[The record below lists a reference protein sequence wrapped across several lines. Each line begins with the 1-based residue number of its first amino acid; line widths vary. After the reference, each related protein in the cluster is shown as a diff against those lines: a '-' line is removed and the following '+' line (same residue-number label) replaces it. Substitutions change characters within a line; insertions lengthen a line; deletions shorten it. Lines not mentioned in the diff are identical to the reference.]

1 MNDLDKL
8 NDDINLLREE
18 IRGLEEDSKN
28 LEQSIEEKQNE
39 IDDLEKQQEVKSLND
54 NLELTQNQAQDLK
67 TDTKPIEKETLDE
80 KVKVTDLKN
89 RRNNDDGKLNSAFRQ
104 MQKEEAKNVF
114 YGENDV
120 ISRPGFDSIESF
132 DKGIRNVKEIIND
145 YDSLLLENQ
154 NKLKNIIKS
163 LDLYTKYP
171 EVALPDQVEDLKEE
185 YEQLIIK
192 QRDYLE
198 KQTKEKKNF
207 EEIMEAKKEFVRE
220 MRAVYKNQAK
230 DKAKILDEYSVR
242 QREMKNL
249 EAKINI
255 GTATALDRARY
266 DALKNEIIPD
276 MNEIL
281 GIKDKSL
288 ESNDKVETSE
298 VNEETGQ
305 EVVNNGENSED
316 PETNEEDNGIEI
328 VNEEDGSELTK
339 KQKFKK
345 IAKTV
350 LKIAAVVGAVALGV
364 GVVSTFVNG
373 GAPLSQL
380 MHTMHGI
387 VNSMHDV
394 ATSVDPS
401 QMNLDSTSVGDYSS
415 IYSSN
420 DDVMNGVNA
429 MTPNE
434 WASDNIVGYSD
445 PNNVVTPA
453 HTIGD
458 ILDAQNRGVD
468 VQSIAVGNGSFA
480 PGKVSGFVDVD
491 TINNVIGGHTR

>member
-1 MNDLDKL
+1 M
-8 NDDINLLREE
+8 
-18 IRGLEEDSKN
+18 
-28 LEQSIEEKQNE
+28 
-39 IDDLEKQQEVKSLND
+39 
-54 NLELTQNQAQDLK
+54 
-67 TDTKPIEKETLDE
+67 
-80 KVKVTDLKN
+80 
-89 RRNNDDGKLNSAFRQ
+89 
-104 MQKEEAKNVF
+104 
-114 YGENDV
+114 
-120 ISRPGFDSIESF
+120 
-132 DKGIRNVKEIIND
+132 
-145 YDSLLLENQ
+145 
-154 NKLKNIIKS
+154 KNIIKS
-163 LDLYTKYP
+163 LDLYAKYP
-171 EVALPDQVEDLKEE
+171 EIALPDQVEDLKEE

-198 KQTKEKKNF
+198 KQTKEKKNL